1 MVMPYRQDN
10 DEPTIFIGML
20 KLIVNWAGAL
30 LSIIILIT
38 LIIWGFSLNVSDSA
52 EIPVVKAK
60 IKELRVVSEEPGGQ
74 IVNYQGLSV
83 NNVQEQGK
91 AQSAATRIILAP
103 EPIKLIEE
111 DVNIPIIENS
121 RVTNEPKVSSLNN
134 GDGENKK
141 EIINVL
147 DGIPTFSVVISV
159 IPKIR
164 NLYGTHSL
172 EKIIENNDVDLTP
185 GTEDKIIENNAVDLT
200 PGTKDK
206 IKATNEVSLKSGTNL
221 VQFGFYPTKQK
232 AQKVWSDLMI
242 NNSSV
247 FKNKK
252 RIIQNVNI
260 RGNNSYRLTVV
271 GFSGL
276 GESRDFCLFLRD
288 SLPTCLSM
296 RAK

>member
-74 IVNYQGLSV
+74 IVNYQGFSV

-91 AQSAATRIILAP
+91 VQSAATRIILAP

-111 DVNIPIIENS
+111 DINISIIENS
-121 RVTNEPKVSSLNN
+121 GVTNEPKVSSLNN

-147 DGIPTFSVVISV
+147 DGISTFSVVISV

-164 NLYGTHSL
+164 NLYGTYSL
-172 EKIIENNDVDLTP
+172 DKIIENND
-185 GTEDKIIENNAVDLT
+185 VDLT

-206 IKATNEVSLKSGTNL
+206 IKATNEGSLKPGTNL
-221 VQFGFYPTKQK
+221 VQLGFYSTKQK

-247 FKNKK
+247 FKNKN

-288 SLPTCLSM
+288 SLPTCLPM

>member
-1 MVMPYRQDN
+1 MPYRQDN

-83 NNVQEQGK
+83 NNVQEQGS

-103 EPIKLIEE
+103 EPIELIEE
-111 DVNIPIIENS
+111 DINISIIENS

-147 DGIPTFSVVISV
+147 DGISTFSVVISV

-172 EKIIENNDVDLTP
+172 DKIIEDNDVDLTP
-185 GTEDKIIENNAVDLT
+185 R
-200 PGTKDK
+200 TKDK
-206 IKATNEVSLKSGTNL
+206 IRATNEGSLKSGTNL
-221 VQFGFYPTKQK
+221 VQVGFYPTKQK
-232 AQKVWSDLMI
+232 AQKVWSDLI
-242 NNSSV
+242 IINSSV

-271 GFSGL
+271 GFSGW
-276 GESRDFCLFLRD
+276 GESRDFCVFLRD
-288 SLPTCLSM
+288 FLPTCLPM

>member
-1 MVMPYRQDN
+1 MPYRQDN

-83 NNVQEQGK
+83 NNVQEQGS

-103 EPIKLIEE
+103 EPIELIEE
-111 DVNIPIIENS
+111 DINISIIENS

-147 DGIPTFSVVISV
+147 DGISPFAVVISV

-164 NLYGTHSL
+164 NLYSTHSL
-172 EKIIENNDVDLTP
+172 DKIIENND
-185 GTEDKIIENNAVDLT
+185 VDLT

-206 IKATNEVSLKSGTNL
+206 IKATNEVSLKPGTNL
-221 VQFGFYPTKQK
+221 VQLGFYSTKQK
-232 AQKVWSDLMI
+232 ARKVWSDIMI
-242 NNSSV
+242 INSSV

-252 RIIQNVNI
+252 PIIQNVNI

-288 SLPTCLSM
+288 FLPTCLPM

>member
-1 MVMPYRQDN
+1 MPYRQDN
-10 DEPTIFIGML
+10 DEPIIFIRML
-20 KLIVNWAGAL
+20 KLMVNWAGAL

-74 IVNYQGLSV
+74 IVNYQGLSI

-111 DVNIPIIENS
+111 DVNISIIENS
-121 RVTNEPKVSSLNN
+121 GVTTEPKVSSLNH

-141 EIINVL
+141 EIINVP
-147 DGIPTFSVVISV
+147 DGTSPFAIVISV

-164 NLYGTHSL
+164 NLYGTYSL
-172 EKIIENNDVDLTP
+172 DKIIENNDVDLTP
-185 GTEDKIIENNAVDLT
+185 GTEDKFIENNDVELT

-221 VQFGFYPTKQK
+221 VQLGFYSTKQK

-276 GESRDFCLFLRD
+276 GESREFCVFLRD

>member
-1 MVMPYRQDN
+1 MPYRQDN

-83 NNVQEQGK
+83 NNVQEQGS

-103 EPIKLIEE
+103 EPIELIEE
-111 DVNIPIIENS
+111 DINISIIENS

-221 VQFGFYPTKQK
+221 VQLGFYSTKQK

-276 GESRDFCLFLRD
+276 GESREFCVFLRD
-288 SLPTCLSM
+288 SLQTCLSM

>member
-1 MVMPYRQDN
+1 MPYRQDN

-83 NNVQEQGK
+83 NNVQEQGS

-111 DVNIPIIENS
+111 DVNISIIENS
-121 RVTNEPKVSSLNN
+121 GVTNEPKVSSLNN

-172 EKIIENNDVDLTP
+172 DKIIENNDVDLTP
-185 GTEDKIIENNAVDLT
+185 GTKV
-200 PGTKDK
+200 K

-221 VQFGFYPTKQK
+221 VEFGFYPTKQK

-271 GFSGL
+271 GFSGW
-276 GESRDFCLFLRD
+276 GESRDFCVFLRD
-288 SLPTCLSM
+288 FLPTCLPM

>member
-1 MVMPYRQDN
+1 MPYRQDS
-10 DEPTIFIGML
+10 DDPTIFIGML

-83 NNVQEQGK
+83 NNVQEQGT

-111 DVNIPIIENS
+111 DINMSIIENS
-121 RVTNEPKVSSLNN
+121 GDTNEPKVSSLNN
-134 GDGENKK
+134 EDGENKK
-141 EIINVL
+141 EIINIL
-147 DGIPTFSVVISV
+147 DGISPFAVVISV

-164 NLYGTHSL
+164 NLYGNHSL
-172 EKIIENNDVDLTP
+172 DKIIENNDVDLTLR
-185 GTEDKIIENNAVDLT
+185 TKDKIIENNDGDL
-200 PGTKDK
+200 PPRPKDM
-206 IKATNEVSLKSGTNL
+206 INTTNEVSLKPGTNL
-221 VQFGFYPTKQK
+221 VQLGFYSTKQK
-232 AQKVWSDLMI
+232 AQKVWSDLI
-242 NNSSV
+242 IINSSV

-252 RIIQNVNI
+252 RIIQNENI

-271 GFSGL
+271 GFSSL
-276 GESRDFCLFLRD
+276 GESRDFCSFLRD
-288 SLPTCLSM
+288 FVLTCLPM
-296 RAK
+296 RVK

>member
-1 MVMPYRQDN
+1 MPYRQDN

-83 NNVQEQGK
+83 NNVQEQGS

-103 EPIKLIEE
+103 EPIELIEE
-111 DVNIPIIENS
+111 DINISIIGNS
-121 RVTNEPKVSSLNN
+121 RVANEPKVSSLNN
-134 GDGENKK
+134 GDEENKK

-147 DGIPTFSVVISV
+147 DGISPFAVVISV

-172 EKIIENNDVDLTP
+172 DKIIENNDVDLTP
-185 GTEDKIIENNAVDLT
+185 GTDDKIIENNAVDLT
-200 PGTKDK
+200 PGTKVK

-276 GESRDFCLFLRD
+276 GESKDFCLFLRD
-288 SLPTCLSM
+288 SLPTCLPM

>member
-1 MVMPYRQDN
+1 MPYRQDN

-83 NNVQEQGK
+83 NNVQEQGS

-103 EPIKLIEE
+103 EPIELIEE
-111 DVNIPIIENS
+111 DINISIIENS
-121 RVTNEPKVSSLNN
+121 KVTTEPKFSSLNN

-147 DGIPTFSVVISV
+147 DGISPFAVVISV

-164 NLYGTHSL
+164 NL
-172 EKIIENNDVDLTP
+172 K
-185 GTEDKIIENNAVDLT
+185 
-200 PGTKDK
+200 
-206 IKATNEVSLKSGTNL
+206 
-221 VQFGFYPTKQK
+221 
-232 AQKVWSDLMI
+232 M
-242 NNSSV
+242 
-247 FKNKK
+247 KK
-252 RIIQNVNI
+252 
-260 RGNNSYRLTVV
+260 
-271 GFSGL
+271 
-276 GESRDFCLFLRD
+276 
-288 SLPTCLSM
+288 LS
-296 RAK
+296 

>member
-1 MVMPYRQDN
+1 MPYRQDN

-134 GDGENKK
+134 GDEEN
-141 EIINVL
+141 IIAEYDNK
-147 DGIPTFSVVISV
+147 IPS
-159 IPKIR
+159 
-164 NLYGTHSL
+164 
-172 EKIIENNDVDLTP
+172 DLTVEQILIRS
-185 GTEDKIIENNAVDLT
+185 GNIGSVRIGQKLGIEKFKLFLEILSYNRILHLNAAFFNEYERLFKI
-200 PGTKDK
+200 TKR
-206 IKATNEVSLKSGTNL
+206 V
-221 VQFGFYPTKQK
+221 
-232 AQKVWSDLMI
+232 
-242 NNSSV
+242 SV
-247 FKNKK
+247 FN
-252 RIIQNVNI
+252 
-260 RGNNSYRLTVV
+260 
-271 GFSGL
+271 F
-276 GESRDFCLFLRD
+276 
-288 SLPTCLSM
+288 
-296 RAK
+296 

>member
-1 MVMPYRQDN
+1 M
-10 DEPTIFIGML
+10 
-20 KLIVNWAGAL
+20 
-30 LSIIILIT
+30 
-38 LIIWGFSLNVSDSA
+38 
-52 EIPVVKAK
+52 
-60 IKELRVVSEEPGGQ
+60 
-74 IVNYQGLSV
+74 
-83 NNVQEQGK
+83 
-91 AQSAATRIILAP
+91 
-103 EPIKLIEE
+103 
-111 DVNIPIIENS
+111 
-121 RVTNEPKVSSLNN
+121 
-134 GDGENKK
+134 
-141 EIINVL
+141 
-147 DGIPTFSVVISV
+147 
-159 IPKIR
+159 
-164 NLYGTHSL
+164 
-172 EKIIENNDVDLTP
+172 TP
-185 GTEDKIIENNAVDLT
+185 GTEDKIIENNDVDLT

-221 VQFGFYPTKQK
+221 VQLGFYSTKQK

-288 SLPTCLSM
+288 SLPTCLPM

>member
-83 NNVQEQGK
+83 NNVQEQGS

-103 EPIKLIEE
+103 EPIELIEE
-111 DVNIPIIENS
+111 DINISIIENS
-121 RVTNEPKVSSLNN
+121 RVANEPKVSSLNN
-134 GDGENKK
+134 GDEENKK

-147 DGIPTFSVVISV
+147 DGFAPFAVVISV

-172 EKIIENNDVDLTP
+172 DKIIENNDVDLTP
-185 GTEDKIIENNAVDLT
+185 GTEDKFIENNDVELT

-221 VQFGFYPTKQK
+221 VQLGFYSTKQK

-276 GESRDFCLFLRD
+276 GESKDFCLFLRD
-288 SLPTCLSM
+288 SLPTCLPM

>member
-1 MVMPYRQDN
+1 MPYRQDN

-111 DVNIPIIENS
+111 DVNISVIENS
-121 RVTNEPKVSSLNN
+121 GVTNEPKVSSLNN

-141 EIINVL
+141 EII
-147 DGIPTFSVVISV
+147 
-159 IPKIR
+159 
-164 NLYGTHSL
+164 
-172 EKIIENNDVDLTP
+172 
-185 GTEDKIIENNAVDLT
+185 
-200 PGTKDK
+200 
-206 IKATNEVSLKSGTNL
+206 
-221 VQFGFYPTKQK
+221 
-232 AQKVWSDLMI
+232 
-242 NNSSV
+242 
-247 FKNKK
+247 
-252 RIIQNVNI
+252 
-260 RGNNSYRLTVV
+260 
-271 GFSGL
+271 
-276 GESRDFCLFLRD
+276 LFFI
-288 SLPTCLSM
+288 CFI
-296 RAK
+296 

>member
-1 MVMPYRQDN
+1 MPYRQDN

-172 EKIIENNDVDLTP
+172 DKIIENNDVDLTP
-185 GTEDKIIENNAVDLT
+185 GTDDKIIENNAVDLT
-200 PGTKDK
+200 PGTKVK

-221 VQFGFYPTKQK
+221 VEFGFYPTKQK

-276 GESRDFCLFLRD
+276 GESREFCFFLRD

>member
-1 MVMPYRQDN
+1 MPYRQDN

-38 LIIWGFSLNVSDSA
+38 LIIWGFSLNVSDTA

-74 IVNYQGLSV
+74 IVNYQGFSV

-111 DVNIPIIENS
+111 DVNISIIENS
-121 RVTNEPKVSSLNN
+121 GVTNEPKVSSLNN
-134 GDGENKK
+134 GDRENKR

-147 DGIPTFSVVISV
+147 DGTSPFPVVISV

-172 EKIIENNDVDLTP
+172 DEIIENNDVDLTP
-185 GTEDKIIENNAVDLT
+185 GTN
-200 PGTKDK
+200 DK
-206 IKATNEVSLKSGTNL
+206 IKATNEVSLKPGTNL
-221 VQFGFYPTKQK
+221 VQLGFYSTKQK

-271 GFSGL
+271 GFSSL

-288 SLPTCLSM
+288 FSLTCLPM